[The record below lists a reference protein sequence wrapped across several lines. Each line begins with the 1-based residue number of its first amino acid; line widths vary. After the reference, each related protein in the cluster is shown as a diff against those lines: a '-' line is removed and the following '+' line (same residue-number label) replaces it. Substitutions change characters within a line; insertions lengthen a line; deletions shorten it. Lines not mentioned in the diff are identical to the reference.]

1 MILKRMRCVAALVMC
16 LVAATTLVLC
26 GCTGQQA
33 AQQGKML
40 KVGVRA
46 DVVGFGYYNQD
57 TQDYYGLEIDLAR
70 ELASRLG
77 YDDVEFATVT
87 PSTRKET
94 LMQGDVDCLVALYS
108 ISDSRLENFD
118 FSPAYYT
125 DHMKIMV
132 EKSSLIDKVSEL
144 KGLTVGT
151 LSGADTAPELVA
163 QLAEQGFTSGKV
175 LKANDDNTD
184 VTFDSFHLLQYQSY
198 QELSD
203 ALEAGDIDA
212 VAMDGSVAK
221 AYTAMNRSF
230 ITFDDVTES
239 YGVATLKNSD
249 LSSQVSQA
257 VQDMIDDGTIAA
269 LVDKWD

>member
-1 MILKRMRCVAALVMC
+1 MILKRMRYVAALVMC
-16 LVAATTLVLC
+16 LVAAATLVLC

-77 YDDVEFATVT
+77 YGDVEFATVT

-94 LMQGDVDCLVALYS
+94 LMQGHVDCLVALYS

>member
-1 MILKRMRCVAALVMC
+1 MILKRMRYVATLVMC
-16 LVAATTLVLC
+16 LVTATALGLC

-33 AQQGKML
+33 AQQGEAL

-57 TQDYYGLEIDLAR
+57 TQDYYGMEIDLAR

-77 YDDVEFATVT
+77 YDGVEFATVT

-144 KGLTVGT
+144 KGLAVGT

-163 QLAEQGFTSGKV
+163 QLTEQGFTNGKV

-239 YGVATLKNSD
+239 YGVATLKDSE

-257 VQDMIDDGTIAA
+257 VQDMIDDGTLAA

>member
-1 MILKRMRCVAALVMC
+1 MILKRMRYVAALVMC

-33 AQQGKML
+33 AQQGKVL

>member
-1 MILKRMRCVAALVMC
+1 MILKRMRYVAMLVMC
-16 LVAATTLVLC
+16 LVTATALGLC

-33 AQQGKML
+33 AQQGEAL

-57 TQDYYGLEIDLAR
+57 TQDYYGMEIDLAR

-77 YDDVEFATVT
+77 YDGVEFATVT

-144 KGLTVGT
+144 KGLAVGT

-163 QLAEQGFTSGKV
+163 QLTEQGFTNGKV

-239 YGVATLKNSD
+239 YGVATLKDSE

-257 VQDMIDDGTIAA
+257 VQDMIDDGTLAA